1 MNDKVKS
8 CLRCLQDQKCS
19 DTNGFEWGFQ
29 EVFVICHLMLV
40 KLSGG
45 GGEAVCCGIL
55 LNRFFLSQFSP
66 WPPIRSDPKVIGNS
80 PEFPEI
86 EEAPVAV

>member
-1 MNDKVKS
+1 MGIPGS
-8 CLRCLQDQKCS
+8 
-19 DTNGFEWGFQ
+19 F
-29 EVFVICHLMLV
+29 CHLSFDV
-40 KLSGG
+40 GQVVGG